1 MSVGIVRVQK
11 MTRGSVK
18 GIEIH
23 DRREKGL
30 SHTNS
35 NIDWSRSKLNYDLH
49 SAQNRNFTKAVNER
63 ISALA
68 LKRAVRKDAV
78 VMAQVLVTSDHDFF
92 QKLSPEKQ
100 RKFFQDSYDFLVKRY
115 GAENV
120 ISATV
125 HLDEATPHMHFN
137 FVPVTD
143 DGRLSSKSVLTRQ
156 ALIDQQT
163 EFCEQVG
170 RKYGLQRGQT
180 KAERLEKG
188 NYRKNMTMPEY
199 KAYTAELEGVKKQ
212 VDDLSKAIEDYRQ
225 IEQKAAQSASKATE
239 EARNMQGSM
248 AALQA
253 EYEAKM
259 AFIRA
264 CDEASQISAMYPDY
278 VELRK
283 SLFGKETVTVPKEKW
298 EKRHISVNEKQY
310 FESLKNAFEKAVI
323 KFRKS
328 SSGEYISSL
337 EKKVIDLE
345 RENKELI
352 TKNSVLHDKTIS
364 SGMETDKIM
373 NRVNRVLNKLPNDIA
388 GEFIKQWKA
397 EERLERDV
405 KHRGHE
411 RF

>member
-1 MSVGIVRVQK
+1 
-11 MTRGSVK
+11 
-18 GIEIH
+18 
-23 DRREKGL
+23 
-30 SHTNS
+30 
-35 NIDWSRSKLNYDLH
+35 
-49 SAQNRNFTKAVNER
+49 
-63 ISALA
+63 
-68 LKRAVRKDAV
+68 
-78 VMAQVLVTSDHDFF
+78 
-92 QKLSPEKQ
+92 
-100 RKFFQDSYDFLVKRY
+100 
-115 GAENV
+115 
-120 ISATV
+120 
-125 HLDEATPHMHFN
+125 
-137 FVPVTD
+137 
-143 DGRLSSKSVLTRQ
+143 
-156 ALIDQQT
+156 
-163 EFCEQVG
+163 
-170 RKYGLQRGQT
+170 
-180 KAERLEKG
+180 
-188 NYRKNMTMPEY
+188 MTMPEY